1 VLKSEPFKSGFVT
14 IVGRPNV
21 GKSTMLNRL
30 LGQKVAI
37 VSNKPQTTRNKIT
50 GVYSTEL
57 GQIIFLD
64 TPGIHKPKSKLGKIM
79 NSVALNTLAEVDLI
93 LYLIDVTAEFGAGEE
108 FILNQLNEVKTPVFL
123 ILNKID
129 LVHPDQLLPLIDQY
143 KERFNFAEIIPIS
156 ALQGNNVDHLLEVV
170 FRYLPNGP
178 IYYPANQISDQPE
191 KNIIAEL
198 VREKVLELTEEEI
211 PHSIAVMVEDFEKR
225 ENNLIYVRVIIF
237 TERESQKPIIIGK
250 NGSLLKEVGKRA
262 RYEIENLLGTKIYLD
277 LWVKVKKDWR
287 NNDIMLKNFGFS
299 EEK

>member
-1 VLKSEPFKSGFVT
+1 MLKSEPFKSGFVT

-79 NSVALNTLAEVDLI
+79 NSTALNTLAEVDLI

-178 IYYPANQISDQPE
+178 IYYPVNQISDQPE

-211 PHSIAVMVEDFEKR
+211 PHSIAVMIEDFEKR

>member
-79 NSVALNTLAEVDLI
+79 NSTALNTLAEVDLI

-178 IYYPANQISDQPE
+178 IYYPVNQISDQPE

-211 PHSIAVMVEDFEKR
+211 PHSIAVMIEDFEKR